1 MNLHC
6 HPEMCEFVGVAFQGS
21 SKEDG
26 LGLRYGYDVGVPTS
40 FNLSARLVVVLL
52 HECAKTVVD
61 SALEG
66 FNPLLAEKT
75 VVGGVI
81 KMLDTR
87 LPIIL

>member
-40 FNLSARLVVVLL
+40 FNIGTRLVVVML
-52 HECAKTVVD
+52 HECAKMVVD

-66 FNPLLAEKT
+66 SNPLLAKKT
-75 VVGGVI
+75 VFGGVI
-81 KMLDTR
+81 KMLATY
-87 LPIIL
+87 LPAIL